1 MQGGFFDTPMSEVQR
16 EEMQMSSQSMSRAV
30 SAAQQAAEQK
40 RMQSKG
46 CFTRGFFKGV
56 SMGLMAYTGT
66 MSRQK
71 QQTQQSTVRQVDFT
85 PMDDKSAGMDT
96 GYSM

>member
-1 MQGGFFDTPMSEVQR
+1 MQGGFFDTPMSEAQR
-16 EEMQMSSQSMSRAV
+16 EQMQMSSQSMLQAV
-30 SAAQQAAEQK
+30 SAGRQAAEQK
-40 RMQSKG
+40 AASSKG
-46 CFTRGFFKGV
+46 CFTRGFFKGM

-85 PMDDKSAGMDT
+85 PTDGKDAGADM